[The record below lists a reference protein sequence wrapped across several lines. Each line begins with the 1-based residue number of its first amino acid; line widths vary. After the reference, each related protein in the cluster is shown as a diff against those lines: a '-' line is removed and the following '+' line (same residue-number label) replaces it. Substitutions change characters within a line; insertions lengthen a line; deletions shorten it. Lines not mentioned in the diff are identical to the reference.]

1 MFAAKQRKKHSVQK
15 RGAAKKDMLLR
26 AAVNAGAGITSFAN
40 TDPVGLVRQ
49 CFCRRFDAVGK
60 ARAEET
66 ALKGGDTAKRAAA
79 EETAQKNSGFEN
91 NKNTDSSRY
100 FENKRSTAGMK
111 KQHESRRNI
120 QNAAERSVGEKFS
133 SYAFRGGKL
142 AGAILDGNA
151 KAMFI
156 TCIQRAYG
164 VPEAENEKQRGL
176 PSEPKTARAGNTTAY
191 FSRDVYS
198 AVGIAADAVRG
209 ASSVLDAFRSIA
221 EGKDRLEETSLN
233 VNTVEKVYP
242 FLKTSGDKAVIE
254 SLKAKLKSFEG
265 AKSPEEILEKQRLV
279 AALNKANAV
288 LNEKKEEQRSFL
300 TVITTM
306 QERAREAEK
315 LFSGGVFARETV
327 EEPETTVNA
336 EPPPEKRK
344 NNRVR
349 RSLNVPDAK
358 SENNETRTET
368 FSDINGSSETNISE
382 ESATAE
388 KK

>member
-1 MFAAKQRKKHSVQK
+1 
-15 RGAAKKDMLLR
+15 MLLR
-26 AAVNAGAGITSFAN
+26 SAVNASSGITSSPN

-49 CFCRRFDAVGK
+49 CFRRRFDAVGK

-66 ALKGGDTAKRAAA
+66 ALKSGNSSESAAV
-79 EETAQKNSGFEN
+79 EETAQKNSEFKN
-91 NKNTDSSRY
+91 NKNTDSSHD
-100 FENKRSTAGMK
+100 FGNKRSMAGMK

-120 QNAAERSVGEKFS
+120 QNAAEKSVGEKFS

-142 AGAILDGNA
+142 AGSVLDGNA

-176 PSEPKTARAGNTTAY
+176 PSEPKTARVGNTTVS

-198 AVGIAADAVRG
+198 AVGITADAVRG

-242 FLKTSGDKAVIE
+242 FLKTSGDKALIE
-254 SLKAKLKSFEG
+254 SLKERLKSFER
-265 AKSPEEILEKQRLV
+265 AKSSEDILEKQRLI

-288 LNEKKEEQRSFL
+288 LNAKKEEQRSFL

-315 LFSGGVFARETV
+315 LFSSGGFAQAV
-327 EEPETTVNA
+327 IEELETTVNA

-349 RSLNVPDAK
+349 RSLNVPDAQ

-382 ESATAE
+382 KSASAE